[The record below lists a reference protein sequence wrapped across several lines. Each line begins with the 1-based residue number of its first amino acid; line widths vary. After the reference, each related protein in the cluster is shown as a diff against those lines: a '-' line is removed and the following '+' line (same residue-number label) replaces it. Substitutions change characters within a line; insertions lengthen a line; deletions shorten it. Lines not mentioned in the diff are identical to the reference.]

1 MENND
6 HPLLVLLETATN
18 LESIGRYEKAAI
30 AYERIITSPITVTVK
45 GLKETAQ
52 DGLQRVKNKLS
63 PPTPIPTKEV
73 SLKSNVVIQ
82 EVVSND
88 NIPKN
93 LLGTIEIE
101 KLIPLETIEK
111 AIPIDT
117 VDLERMKD
125 SIRTRGIQQPLL
137 INKKGEIICGHTRY
151 RIALELGIKRV
162 PVIIKDIPDSL
173 LFEYA
178 IRDNIDRRQLK
189 STTLA
194 TLIASIG
201 MKKGRGR
208 RKSGDTSLTSDE
220 VAEKLGV
227 TQDVVDQAKRYARKL
242 KEDPTL
248 KGQSIR
254 SVIEKKHDKYIDK
267 VVFHM
272 GKDDNNMEDK
282 IMEKVG
288 QLVDIATEVG
298 DILIVKIEVTHKKKK
313 G

>member
-63 PPTPIPTKEV
+63 PPTPIH
-73 SLKSNVVIQ
+73 
-82 EVVSND
+82 EVVSNG

-194 TLIASIG
+194 TLIASNG